1 MKRVIAL
8 STLLLGSVLFADS
21 FIEMPQKETKKLQPN
36 VGYYI
41 DARSGKVIESINV
54 ASGEKLSTSSDTK
67 NKLTKKPHKQEHKS
81 NTKRGYENEAF
92 KIKEEIIELW

>member
-1 MKRVIAL
+1 MRKVIAA
-8 STLLLGSVLFADS
+8 STLLLGSMLFADS
-21 FIEMPQKETKKLQPN
+21 FIELPQKATKKLQPN

-54 ASGEKLSTSSDTK
+54 ANGAKVKTDKNVADKLSSKHSTQKTESFNSK
-67 NKLTKKPHKQEHKS
+67 
-81 NTKRGYENEAF
+81 GYENEAF